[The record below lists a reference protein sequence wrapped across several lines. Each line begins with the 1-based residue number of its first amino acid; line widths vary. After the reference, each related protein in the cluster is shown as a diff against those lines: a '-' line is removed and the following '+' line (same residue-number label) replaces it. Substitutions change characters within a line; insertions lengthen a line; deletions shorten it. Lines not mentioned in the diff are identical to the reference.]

1 MPQDVET
8 CIGGTVCAGYA
19 ALLARV
25 AELEARSLR
34 LQKKLDDIEGI
45 AMSLPADPLCTP
57 IMLIVRQ

>member
-1 MPQDVET
+1 MENAKGRDPEAQGPSPID
-8 CIGGTVCAGYA
+8 I
-19 ALLARV
+19 LQARV
-25 AELEARSLR
+25 AELEALSLR